1 MESRVS
7 SIKLNIIEILYTEL
21 THKEIKSAL
30 TFIIKKIMINRLAK
44 NITFEF

>member
-30 TFIIKKIMINRLAK
+30 TFIIKKIMINDK
-44 NITFEF
+44 YFI